1 MKFKDL
7 QNVDSAKHIGKFEK
21 QQYFGC
27 FTTAKMDHRT
37 VDTGKKTF
45 DYWKTKIKVHP
56 YSPHWK
62 KKLKKLGKI
71 KNLRICIFHLF
82 AAEISYLYT
91 ELQLEFVC
99 QDQ

>member
-37 VDTGKKTF
+37 VDTGKKK
-45 DYWKTKIKVHP
+45 W
-56 YSPHWK
+56 
-62 KKLKKLGKI
+62 LLEN
-71 KNLRICIFHLF
+71 KN
-82 AAEISYLYT
+82 
-91 ELQLEFVC
+91 
-99 QDQ
+99 

>member
-37 VDTGKKTF
+37 VDTGKKRLTTG
-45 DYWKTKIKVHP
+45 KQ
-56 YSPHWK
+56 
-62 KKLKKLGKI
+62 KLRFTPTLHTGK
-71 KNLRICIFHLF
+71 KNLRHWGK
-82 AAEISYLYT
+82 SKT
-91 ELQLEFVC
+91 
-99 QDQ
+99 